1 MGLSA
6 LEHTAIGAVAGWA
19 EVTVMQARLL
29 AFRFTSN
36 LFVRCCIQDVAFPPP
51 ELNLRLGAQP
61 TVALKNAMQEGR
73 PVSWNPVALY
83 RGYGV
88 RACCRSLLCWCFTQ
102 RQASA

>member
-1 MGLSA
+1 MGLSS

-29 AFRFTSN
+29 ASQDTVQCCMLLYTGTQPSFRM
-36 LFVRCCIQDVAFPPP
+36 R
-51 ELNLRLGAQP
+51 LNLRLGAQP
-61 TVALKNAMQEGR
+61 TVAIKNAMQEGR

-88 RACCRSLLCWCFTQ
+88 RICCGCLPCWCFVQ